1 MNLLFRERPNNAVAI
16 WRPQP
21 VVEMVRSFPSFNE
34 PESTVVITE
43 ITDEEENEIILQD
56 TMLIE
61 EDKWVK
67 IVNI

>member
-16 WRPQP
+16 WKPQP
-21 VVEMVRSFPSFNE
+21 VIEMVRSYPCFKE
-34 PESTVVITE
+34 AESTVVITE
-43 ITDEEENEIILQD
+43 ITDEEENETINQD

-61 EDKWVK
+61 EDEWVK